1 VATEAL
7 GRLASAGDRERAIE
21 RLRAAAGQLGLEEL
35 EQCLDTAVRAHTIGE
50 LAGLVWD
57 LEPAASTEPQPAG
70 VRQNI
75 GFRLHAAAY
84 WLTNGLLV
92 GTWALTGHGFF
103 WPFFPAAGWGIAL
116 GLHAVCVRSAQERR
130 GRPRPEQRVRSSPPT
145 TVGPPPTNG
154 PSPQPTRRQVVAMFI
169 DVVDSTRLTEVVGD
183 EEWSRIRSRCRTL
196 LRSCYATNGGAEVS
210 AQGDCFLARFGSSCD
225 AVRCGIE
232 VQRRLR
238 DQREDT
244 GFAPGVRIGLHA
256 GEAVEETGDLLG
268 TVINMAAR
276 VTTEA
281 QPAEV
286 LITEAVAD
294 QLDGRF
300 ELEDRGLRTLKG
312 LSRPRHLVAVRWAD

>member
-1 VATEAL
+1 MATEAL
-7 GRLASAGDRERAIE
+7 GRLASAEDRERAIE
-21 RLRAAAGQLGLEEL
+21 QLRAAAGELGLEEL
-35 EQCLDTAVRAHTIGE
+35 EQRLDAAIRARTIGE
-50 LAGLVWD
+50 LAELVWD
-57 LEPAASTEPQPAG
+57 LEPVASSDPRLPGA
-70 VRQNI
+70 RQNV

-103 WPFFPAAGWGIAL
+103 WPFFPAAGWGVAL

-130 GRPRPEQRVRSSPPT
+130 AHAEPRQLERPTPTVRVGRPPPNGSASQSARRP
-145 TVGPPPTNG
+145 
-154 PSPQPTRRQVVAMFI
+154 VVAMFI
-169 DVVDSTRLTEVVGD
+169 DVVDSTRLTEVIGD

-196 LRSCYATNGGAEVS
+196 LRSCFAINSGEEVS
-210 AQGDCFLARFGSSCD
+210 AQGDGFLARFGSSCD

-232 VQRRLR
+232 VQRRLQS
-238 DQREDT
+238 QREDT
-244 GFAPGVRIGLHA
+244 GFAPSVRIGVHA
-256 GEAVEETGDLLG
+256 GEAMEETGDLLG

-294 QLDGRF
+294 RLDGRF

-312 LSRPRHLVAVRWAD
+312 LSRPRHLLAVPWTD

>member
-7 GRLASAGDRERAIE
+7 GRLASVGDRERAIE
-21 RLRAAAGQLGLEEL
+21 RLRAAADQMGLEEL
-35 EQCLDTAVRAHTIGE
+35 EQRLDAAIRARTIGE
-50 LAGLVWD
+50 LAELVWD
-57 LEPAASTEPQPAG
+57 LDRVPGTTRRPSGAWHSVA
-70 VRQNI
+70 
-75 GFRLHAAAY
+75 FRLHAAAY
-84 WLTNGLLV
+84 GLTNGLLV

-116 GLHAVCVRSAQERR
+116 GLHAVCVRSVQERR
-130 GRPRPEQRVRSSPPT
+130 VRPKPDQPVWS
-145 TVGPPPTNG
+145 GPATNG
-154 PSPQPTRRQVVAMFI
+154 PAPQPARRQVVAMFI
-169 DVVDSTRLTEVVGD
+169 DVVDSTRLTEVIGD

-196 LRSCYATNGGAEVS
+196 LSNCYATNGGEEVS
-210 AQGDCFLARFGSSCD
+210 AQGDGFLARFESSCD

-238 DQREDT
+238 DQREDS
-244 GFAPGVRIGLHA
+244 GFAPSVRIGLHA

-286 LITEAVAD
+286 LVTEAVAD

>member
-1 VATEAL
+1 
-7 GRLASAGDRERAIE
+7 
-21 RLRAAAGQLGLEEL
+21 LRAAAGQLGLEEL
-35 EQCLDTAVRAHTIGE
+35 EQRLDTAVRARTIGE

-57 LEPAASTEPQPAG
+57 LEPATGSEPQVTG
-70 VRQNI
+70 VRQNV

-130 GRPRPEQRVRSSPPT
+130 GRPRPEQPVGSLPPT

-154 PSPQPTRRQVVAMFI
+154 PPPQPARRQVVAMFI
-169 DVVDSTRLTEVVGD
+169 DVVDSTRLTEVIGD

-196 LRSCYATNGGAEVS
+196 LRSCYATNGGTEVS
-210 AQGDCFLARFGSSCD
+210 AQGDGFLARFGSSRD

-238 DQREDT
+238 NQREDT

-286 LITEAVAD
+286 LVTEAVAD

-312 LSRPRHLVAVRWAD
+312 ISRPRHLVAVRWAG